1 MDAALVKQARAGS
14 QAAFA
19 RLVAIHEKPLRGF
32 LRKSGW
38 IDADDIAQEAFVAAW
53 AGLHRL
59 RDNDGFRAWLYGV
72 AWKKALSQR
81 RGAQRAAARDEAWR
95 GEQELE
101 AAAEVGAEDRL
112 ALEAALAALPEDQR
126 ACVTLCLG
134 QGWSHPEAA
143 EALGLPLGTVKS
155 HVTRSRERLLSVLGG
170 AS

>member
-1 MDAALVKQARAGS
+1 MDAALVRQARAGS

-53 AGLHRL
+53 AGLPKL
-59 RDNDGFRAWLYGV
+59 REDDGFRAWLYGV

-101 AAAEVGAEDRL
+101 TAKEVGPEDRM
-112 ALEAALAALPEDQR
+112 ALEAALATLPEDQR

-134 QGWSHPEAA
+134 QAWSHA
-143 EALGLPLGTVKS
+143 EVAQALGLPLGTVKS
-155 HVTRSRERLLSVLGG
+155 HVTRGRERLLAVMGG
-170 AS
+170 SQ

>member
-1 MDAALVKQARAGS
+1 MEAALVRQARAGS

-38 IDADDIAQEAFVAAW
+38 VDADDIAQEAFVVAW
-53 AGLHRL
+53 SGLRKL
-59 RDNDGFRAWLYGV
+59 RDDHGFRAWLYGV

-95 GEQELE
+95 GGQELE
-101 AAAEVGAEDRL
+101 AAAGVGAEDRL
-112 ALEAALAALPEDQR
+112 ALEKALATLPEDQR

-134 QGWSHPEAA
+134 QGWSHSEAA
-143 EALGLPLGTVKS
+143 EAMGLPLGTVKS
-155 HVTRSRERLLSVLGG
+155 HVTRGRERLLSVLGG